1 MVEGGTYPNGSSDEL
16 LELVFSLLVPHFGC
30 SRVGLQ
36 QPVVILVQS
45 FRADAGDLTHH
56 YTQFNVARTLGEDRS
71 TSAGSYRAKREKD
84 TATVWS
90 KEKLKLQLS

>member
-30 SRVGLQ
+30 SGVGLQ

-45 FRADAGDLTHH
+45 FHADAGELTHH
-56 YTQFNVARTLGEDRS
+56 YTQLDVARTLGEHRS
-71 TSAGSYRAKREKD
+71 TPADSYRVKREKD
-84 TATVWS
+84 IHCDGTV
-90 KEKLKLQLS
+90 